1 MYTIHYPY
9 IMTIDADNF
18 MDAAKRYVKMNRNY
32 NVSQIV
38 MSDRMNNYKRAM
50 VEFYKEQEKNK
61 AKIKLHKMKADEYGL
76 GNVYER
82 IDNSVDTVKPRNYTP
97 AIYPQVLPG
106 YQMNTIG
113 MGGPLPAFYPTPD
126 GYKFTL
132 GPE

>member
-1 MYTIHYPY
+1 
-9 IMTIDADNF
+9 
-18 MDAAKRYVKMNRNY
+18 
-32 NVSQIV
+32 
-38 MSDRMNNYKRAM
+38 MNNKRLQ
-50 VEFYKEQEKNK
+50 VSDHPTQWTIYWV
-61 AKIKLHKMKADEYGL
+61 GL